1 MSLSRFTGI
10 ERDVS
15 DSIANI
21 LFNIPQN
28 FNPNKLVKNDYEKR
42 LKNLNNN
49 LLDWATAEALAY
61 GSLIKENNRVRLSGQ
76 DVKRGTF
83 SHRHACIW
91 DQITGKELCLY
102 RQLNPIDKD

>member
-10 ERDVS
+10 EKDVS

-42 LKNLNNN
+42 LKNLN
-49 LLDWATAEALAY
+49 
-61 GSLIKENNRVRLSGQ
+61 
-76 DVKRGTF
+76 
-83 SHRHACIW
+83 
-91 DQITGKELCLY
+91 
-102 RQLNPIDKD
+102 